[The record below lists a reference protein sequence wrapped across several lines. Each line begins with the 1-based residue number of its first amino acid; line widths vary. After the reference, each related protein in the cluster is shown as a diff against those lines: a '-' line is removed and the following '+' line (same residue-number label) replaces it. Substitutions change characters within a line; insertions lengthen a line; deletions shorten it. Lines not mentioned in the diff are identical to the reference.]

1 MQSSFLQTYTNPGKI
16 SQQRF
21 RSGRKKVLNVKTGFP
36 KNPSLATTLPRGVWG
51 LPGRGREEVCGRL
64 KLRKGAI
71 VLPVEGAAVS
81 TCPPTSPSPG
91 QRLWGG
97 SRVPSG
103 AEEVM

>member
-1 MQSSFLQTYTNPGKI
+1 M
-16 SQQRF
+16 
-21 RSGRKKVLNVKTGFP
+21 NVKTGFP

-81 TCPPTSPSPG
+81 TCPPHLPLP
-91 QRLWGG
+91 
-97 SRVPSG
+97 G
-103 AEEVM
+103 AEALGRLTGALWR